1 MDPILWIGIVIAV
14 VVGGAGVLY
23 AVYKDRGGE

>member
-1 MDPILWIGIVIAV
+1 LVL

-23 AVYKDRGGE
+23 LGMLAGLGIRLSAFRRSG